1 MRWENLCGI
10 STRFRV
16 LSPSYGQVPHVLLT
30 RSPLRL
36 FLQAGRFGVRL
47 ACIRHA
53 ASVRPEPRS
62 NSRFKRVQVNT
73 CSILVHCCHKFSK
86 TYQKYLNCLALQKV
100 KLETLALFGIIVCS
114 VFKDLFRRLNATS
127 YIVSW
132 PFWSCQEEIWVS
144 LLNKL
149 TLLLYS
155 KQLIYKSQC

>member
-100 KLETLALFGIIVCS
+100 KLETFALLGIIVCS
-114 VFKDLFRRLNATS
+114 VFKDLFHKLSIRVCTQILASIRRQA
-127 YIVSW
+127 I
-132 PFWSCQEEIWVS
+132 
-144 LLNKL
+144 
-149 TLLLYS
+149 
-155 KQLIYKSQC
+155 